1 MRNRRT
7 WQPYRQGDH
16 FTDERGDEWVLVRF
30 ERLNTPFPPIWG
42 VQRTAVL
49 HAVGG
54 DAELRLPAD
63 KLLLNGL
70 KPIDP

>member
-1 MRNRRT
+1 MRNRRM
-7 WQPYRQGDH
+7 WQPYRPGHH

-30 ERLNTPFPPIWG
+30 ELMRVPFPPLWG
-42 VQRTAVL
+42 NRRTAVL
-49 HAVGG
+49 RSTEG

-70 KPIDP
+70 RPVK